1 MSPSLAAPRIPT
13 ISTWRTATTKL
24 VVAVLLALVALGS
37 FSTAAS
43 ASVSASANGV
53 ARTDAAG
60 TVWLC
65 RPGLSDDPCA
75 GNLST
80 TVVTASDKRTVKH
93 AVATGNSKFDCFY
106 LYPTASPEQ
115 TVNSDLTVQPAE
127 TSNAMAQTA
136 PFSDVCDVWAP
147 MYRQITVKALLGGTA
162 GPDASTIAY
171 ASVLSAWKDFLA
183 HYDKG
188 RPIILISHSQ
198 GSVNM
203 IKLLQS
209 QADDNSSL
217 RHRIVVA
224 IIAGGNVTVPDG
236 KEVGVTFQHLPVC
249 TKADQTSCVIAY
261 SSFPTEPPANSMFGR
276 PGQGISLNY
285 GQTQTTG
292 VHVVCV
298 NPASIGGGTG
308 ELASSF
314 PLAAV
319 QPLPAQVLPPPA
331 VTTPWVTYP
340 DMYSASCES
349 SGGATWLQIT
359 HNAPAGDVRPLPA
372 EPLGPTFGYHLDD
385 INLSMGNLVNDVRA
399 EEAAYKG

>member
-1 MSPSLAAPRIPT
+1 M
-13 ISTWRTATTKL
+13 
-24 VVAVLLALVALGS
+24 
-37 FSTAAS
+37 
-43 ASVSASANGV
+43 
-53 ARTDAAG
+53 
-60 TVWLC
+60 
-65 RPGLSDDPCA
+65 
-75 GNLST
+75 
-80 TVVTASDKRTVKH
+80 
-93 AVATGNSKFDCFY
+93 
-106 LYPTASPEQ
+106 
-115 TVNSDLTVQPAE
+115 NSDLTVQPAE
-127 TSNAMAQTA
+127 ILNAMAQTA
-136 PFSDVCDVWAP
+136 PFSNVCDVWAP

-162 GPDASTIAY
+162 GPDAGKIAY
-171 ASVLSAWKDFLA
+171 ASVLLAWKDFLA

-198 GSVNM
+198 GSVMM
-203 IKLLQS
+203 IQLLQS
-209 QADDNSSL
+209 QVDDNPSL

-249 TKADQTSCVIAY
+249 TKGSQTSCVIAF

-285 GQTQTTG
+285 GQAQTTG

-319 QPLPAQVLPPPA
+319 QPLPAQMLPAPA
-331 VTTPWVTYP
+331 VNTPWVTYP

-349 SGGATWLQIT
+349 TGGATWLQMT
-359 HNAPAGDVRPLPA
+359 HNAPGGRREAPSRGAARSHFRLP
-372 EPLGPTFGYHLDD
+372 PRRHQ
-385 INLSMGNLVNDVRA
+385 LVNGQPRQRRTRRGGRLQGLSYRPRRAIQAPVKGAPHAGTRTMPVRLVRLSS
-399 EEAAYKG
+399 KNCLVR

>member
-1 MSPSLAAPRIPT
+1 
-13 ISTWRTATTKL
+13 
-24 VVAVLLALVALGS
+24 
-37 FSTAAS
+37 
-43 ASVSASANGV
+43 
-53 ARTDAAG
+53 
-60 TVWLC
+60 
-65 RPGLSDDPCA
+65 
-75 GNLST
+75 
-80 TVVTASDKRTVKH
+80 
-93 AVATGNSKFDCFY
+93 
-106 LYPTASPEQ
+106 
-115 TVNSDLTVQPAE
+115 
-127 TSNAMAQTA
+127 
-136 PFSDVCDVWAP
+136 
-147 MYRQITVKALLGGTA
+147 MYRQITVKALLGGTE
-162 GPDASTIAY
+162 GPDAGKIAH

-198 GSVNM
+198 GSVMM
-203 IKLLQS
+203 IQLLQS
-209 QADDNSSL
+209 QVDDNPSL

-249 TKADQTSCVIAY
+249 TKANQTSCVIAF

-285 GQTQTTG
+285 GQAQTTG

-298 NPASIGGGTG
+298 NPASIGGGTA
-308 ELASSF
+308 ELSSSF

-319 QPLPAQVLPPPA
+319 QPLPAQMLPAPA
-331 VTTPWVTYP
+331 VSTPWVTYP

-349 SGGATWLQIT
+349 TGGATWLQVT

-385 INLSMGNLVNDVRA
+385 INLSMGNLVNDVRG
-399 EEAAYKG
+399 EEAAYSR